1 MVYANNKETLGAV
14 KEKNEK
20 SSQHALC
27 LQEHSLLLCALCYD
41 ICMPASNGK
50 SRGRGSAQCGLGVAG
65 GSDQNEC
72 TSPVSYFTSTFI
84 IYMNSFRSKKTL
96 FLSYF

>member
-1 MVYANNKETLGAV
+1 M
-14 KEKNEK
+14 K
-20 SSQHALC
+20 SLHNMPHVFRSTVFCSVPFAMIPAC
-27 LQEHSLLLCALCYD
+27 LQAMESL
-41 ICMPASNGK
+41 G
-50 SRGRGSAQCGLGVAG
+50 GRGSAQCGLGVAG

-72 TSPVSYFTSTFI
+72 TSPVINFTSTFV